1 MLDLLKEK
9 FQDIYRY
16 ITKTGKIREEN
27 IEEAVKKIKL
37 ALLEADVHYKVVKN
51 FIENVKSK
59 SLGEKVLKSVTPSQQ
74 FIKIVYDEIVHLFGN
89 KEKIFPVNFPTN
101 RVTSILLVGLN
112 GSGKTT
118 SCIKLAKRYV
128 KFNPIVIAADTK
140 RAAAIEQLIILGKK
154 YNIPVFYNKDEKDAI
169 KIIKSGLE
177 FCEENNYNLAIID
190 SAGRMEVD
198 DDLMKELQ
206 DINKNIKPD
215 WSIFVGDATAG
226 QNIINVLLKFKEFIK
241 IDGVMLTKFDSDARG
256 GASLSLKYI
265 TRLDIFFIGTGENV
279 NDIEL
284 FEPEKIAKRILGMTD
299 VISIVET
306 AQEIIDKEEALKIE
320 KKFRK
325 EEFTLNDF
333 LENLRRI
340 QKGNYLS
347 KIIEL
352 LPINLPKENLI
363 DEKRFKH
370 IEAIILS
377 MTPKERD
384 NIDIIDLSRKM
395 RISKGSGRPI
405 GEVTQ
410 LIEQFK
416 KTKKMLK
423 KFLKSGINYN
433 NIDINS
439 LMKLNF

>member
-433 NIDINS
+433 KIDINS

>member
-306 AQEIIDKEEALKIE
+306 AQEIIDKEEALKID

-433 NIDINS
+433 KIDINS

>member
-154 YNIPVFYNKDEKDAI
+154 SNIPVFYNKDEKDAI

-198 DDLMKELQ
+198 DELMKELH

-241 IDGVMLTKFDSDARG
+241 IDGVLLTKFDSDARG

-265 TRLDIFFIGTGENV
+265 TGLDIFFIGTGENV

-299 VISIVET
+299 LISIVET

-325 EEFTLNDF
+325 EKFTLNDF